1 VGQKRLAALAG
12 LLDHV
17 VGSVCSVAG
26 TLIFNLRAVL
36 RLITNSKVVGC
47 LTCEIIRL
55 IALENTTRVD
65 SDLALCIGG
74 LGRNMELR

>member
-1 VGQKRLAALAG
+1 
-12 LLDHV
+12 
-17 VGSVCSVAG
+17 
-26 TLIFNLRAVL
+26 
-36 RLITNSKVVGC
+36 LITNSKVVGC